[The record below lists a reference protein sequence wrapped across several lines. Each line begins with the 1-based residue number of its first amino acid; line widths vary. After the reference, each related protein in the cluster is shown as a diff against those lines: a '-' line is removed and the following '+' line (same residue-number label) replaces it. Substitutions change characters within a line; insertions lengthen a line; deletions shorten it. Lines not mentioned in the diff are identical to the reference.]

1 MMPSPSLDPKRWL
14 TFLVLFGEFLLPY
27 NFRPP
32 LCVCVSASDEEQKFQ
47 NALIVFSQFGG
58 GGLIFQKGSL
68 AAKKVNKA
76 IGDVGMAQ
84 EFKEKSPQLD

>member
-1 MMPSPSLDPKRWL
+1 MLVSVPAMKSRNSRMRSLCFHVIL
-14 TFLVLFGEFLLPY
+14 
-27 NFRPP
+27 
-32 LCVCVSASDEEQKFQ
+32 
-47 NALIVFSQFGG
+47 G